1 MTLGS
6 WFRDYVYIPL
16 GGSRGRKPRI
26 VFNLALVWILTGL
39 WHGNGLNYL
48 IWGGILGLF
57 VILEK
62 LFLGNILK
70 KFPVAGNFYVLV
82 CIPLTWVVFA
92 ITDLKKLGIY
102 FGRLFPFIGG
112 AGIAVNRQDI
122 ITYGMNYG
130 IYFIAGTMLC
140 IPAVFKFI
148 EGHKKNPVIVLALA
162 LVFWASVYFIASSA
176 GNPFMY
182 LNF

>member
-1 MTLGS
+1 M
-6 WFRDYVYIPL
+6 
-16 GGSRGRKPRI
+16 
-26 VFNLALVWILTGL
+26 
-39 WHGNGLNYL
+39 

-130 IYFIAGTMLC
+130 IYFIAGIMLC

-148 EGHKKNPVIVLALA
+148 EDHKKNPVIVLALA